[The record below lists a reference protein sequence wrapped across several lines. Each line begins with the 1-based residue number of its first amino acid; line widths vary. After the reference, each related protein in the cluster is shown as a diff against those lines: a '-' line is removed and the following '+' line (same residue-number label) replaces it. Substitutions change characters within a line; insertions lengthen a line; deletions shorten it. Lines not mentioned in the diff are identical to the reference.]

1 MCSSDIFLALLAF
14 LFPPIAGPFSS
25 PFLIPSV
32 FCPTNLTNSKKK
44 IFNFHTVWIKRGL
57 CSADSF
63 INIALCILG
72 YLPGLVHAW
81 YIIAAYPESDYEEIP
96 NDGGE
101 GGTVTYYYINRR
113 EQEHPSHQQQQQQQ
127 QTGPKPAPKGYGTT
141 HAMNSAPAPA
151 PAPAP
156 VPDEGSSAGG
166 DQGVPPSYEQAIK
179 GDHKVQT

>member
-14 LFPPIAGPFSS
+14 LFPPIAGPFL
-25 PFLIPSV
+25 PLL
-32 FCPTNLTNSKKK
+32 PTLRSCRPLTNSKK
-44 IFNFHTVWIKRGL
+44 FQFHTVWIKRGL

-101 GGTVTYYYINRR
+101 GGRVTYYYINRR
-113 EQEHPSHQQQQQQQ
+113 EQEHPSQQQQ

-141 HAMNSAPAPA
+141 HAMNSAPAPSPAPA